1 MANFIPYN
9 HNQNAMVVVN
19 FLDQIQPGT
28 FEHALHYLI
37 EHKLDLSI
45 FDPEYANDEGG
56 RPAYDPAI
64 LLKIILFA
72 YSKGI
77 TSSREIA
84 WCCKTNIIF
93 KALSCDTEPHF
104 TTIASFVSSFPG
116 QIEAVFEQVL
126 LVCHQQGLLG
136 NALFAIDG
144 CKLPSNAAKQWSGT
158 FKELTAKRKK
168 LRKLIRHH
176 LQKHREL
183 DSRDAGD
190 AEQQQ
195 RTQQT
200 IATLSAAA
208 DKIGEFLKKSE
219 PRMGK
224 AKKPTEVKSNI
235 TDNDSAKMTTSKGTI
250 QGYNGIAAVDSKH
263 QIVIAAK
270 ALGEGQE
277 QHSLQPV
284 LADIENRFKRLKI
297 SKNVYKEGIVVTA
310 DTGFAHEANMEY
322 LKTNG
327 INAYIP
333 DNQFRS
339 RDPKFVDH
347 KGKYAKKPAVTGKP
361 WDGAKR
367 GGVIPASEFVFDANA
382 LTCRCPEGNLLS
394 YRGTRENRDGDT
406 AVHFEGR
413 LLQCRHCPLKAKCMV
428 NPKAADDRTG
438 KGRQVSF
445 VIKRRKHSTTP
456 YTDWMKA
463 RIDSDEGKAI
473 YSKRMSV
480 VEPVFGNLTC
490 NKRLRR
496 FSLRGQKKVQG
507 QWQLFCLVHN
517 IEKLQNFGSLGH

>member
-1 MANFIPYN
+1 MAKFIPYDY
-9 HNQNAMVVVN
+9 NQHAMVVVN
-19 FLDQIQPGT
+19 FQDQIQPGT
-28 FEHALHYLI
+28 FEYALHYLI
-37 EHKLDLSI
+37 EQKLDLSV
-45 FDPEYANDEGG
+45 FDPEYHNDDSG

-77 TSSREIA
+77 TSSREIE
-84 WCCKTNIIF
+84 WCCKSNIIF
-93 KALSCDTEPHF
+93 KALSCDTIPHF

-116 QIEAVFEQVL
+116 QIERVFEQVL

-136 NALFAIDG
+136 HELFAIDG

-158 FKELTAKRKK
+158 FKELEAKHKK
-168 LRKLIRHH
+168 LKKLIRHH

-183 DSRDAGD
+183 DSRDAGE

-195 RTQQT
+195 RTTQT

-224 AKKPTEVKSNI
+224 AKRPQEVKSNI

-263 QIVIAAK
+263 QIVITAK
-270 ALGEGQE
+270 AVGEGQE

-284 LADIENRFKRLKI
+284 LQEIQERYKRLKL
-297 SKNVYKEGIVVTA
+297 SRNLYKDGIVVTA

-339 RDPKFVDH
+339 RDPKFADH
-347 KGKYAKKPAVTGKP
+347 KGKYGKKPAVTGKP

-367 GGVIPASEFVFDANA
+367 EGVIPASEFFFDAQA
-382 LTCRCPEGNLLS
+382 LSCRCPEGNMLS

-406 AVHFEGR
+406 TATFEGR

-428 NPKAADDRTG
+428 NPKSADHRTG
-438 KGRQVSF
+438 RGRQVSF
-445 VIKRRKHSTTP
+445 VVKRRKHSTTP
-456 YTDWMKA
+456 YTDWMKE

-473 YSKRMSV
+473 YSQRMSV

-496 FSLRGQKKVQG
+496 FSLRGRAKVNG

-517 IEKLQNFGSLGH
+517 IEKLQNFGSLGQ